1 MADVANEAEL
11 YDACRVL
18 FGTEIKVDRNFLE
31 YIQPSG
37 VKSAY
42 RKMALL
48 THPDRV
54 AALGSDYL
62 RNLNVDFRSVA
73 EAYEKLSKY
82 LKLRENGYQLRGIY
96 ASAAANYNSNSWQSR
111 ERASTSASSGTSSRF
126 GSTWQNKGSQFGS
139 HGGSATSSASSEKY
153 SWNAKAT
160 GDRFT
165 LGSKNS
171 AHFSNQTQHQSNL
184 PRRVLRIG
192 EYLYYSGLVSWK
204 DLIAAIV
211 WQTKQRHKVGEI
223 ASRWGWLSE
232 DKIAELARARNKGEK
247 IGEVLVRLKI
257 ITPFQCNMLLWQQQK
272 SQKPIGEYFLQEH
285 LLKDNDLSKYLK
297 FLKDHNSNFKKD

>member
-18 FGTEIKVDRNFLE
+18 FGTDVRIDRKFLE

-54 AALGSDYL
+54 AALGKDYL

-96 ASAAANYNSNSWQSR
+96 TNTTAPNYNNNSWKPKEPPRSWSNTTNSG
-111 ERASTSASSGTSSRF
+111 STG
-126 GSTWQNKGSQFGS
+126 GGTWQNKNSQHS
-139 HGGSATSSASSEKY
+139 GGTSGDKY
-153 SWNAKAT
+153 SWNTKTA

-165 LGSKNS
+165 IGSKTAS
-171 AHFSNQTQHQSNL
+171 TCSFQTQQNL

-211 WQTKQRHKVGEI
+211 WQTKQRQKVGEI

-232 DKIAELARARNKGEK
+232 DKITEIMRSKQRGEK
-247 IGEVLVRLKI
+247 IGEVLIRLKI

-285 LLKDNDLSKYLK
+285 LLKDNDLNKYLK
-297 FLKDHNSNFKKD
+297 FLKDHNTNFK

>member
-1 MADVANEAEL
+1 MSEVTNEAEL

-54 AALGSDYL
+54 EALGKDYL

-96 ASAAANYNSNSWQSR
+96 TSTAANYNSSSWQPK
-111 ERASTSASSGTSSRF
+111 ERTGSTASASGSGSQY
-126 GSTWQNKGSQFGS
+126 GSAWQNKNSQYS
-139 HGGSATSSASSEKY
+139 RHGGGATSSASSEKY
-153 SWNAKAT
+153 SWNTKAT

-165 LGSKNS
+165 LGSKNTG
-171 AHFSNQTQHQSNL
+171 HCTGQTQQQQTNL

-192 EYLYYSGLVSWK
+192 EYLYYNGLVSWK

-211 WQTKQRHKVGEI
+211 WQTKQRHRVGEI

-232 DKIAELARARNKGEK
+232 DKVAELVRARNKGEK
-247 IGEVLVRLKI
+247 IGEALVRLKI

-272 SQKPIGEYFLQEH
+272 SQKPIGEYFLQER

-297 FLKDHNSNFKKD
+297 FLKDHNSNFK